1 MSRDNFVPIWIIIF
15 IIIIIGNLIKKAL
28 ELSKKGPSP
37 PTHKPRDF
45 TETQKPTAQKPKM
58 TISDFLENIRQM
70 AEGEPPKKPT
80 RTPPFFE
87 EKPSVPQPPP
97 PPPPPP
103 KIQPLQKPEPIPGE
117 EIVER
122 VVADR
127 DVRDRLEKQKLEEL
141 EKKFEAKFE
150 PLKPEE
156 RLKIK
161 EFEPR
166 IARKKRLG
174 EIRVDEYYR
183 KKAEGVSSIGA
194 LIEERLRTEPTAIR
208 EGIVLAEIL
217 GPPKALR
224 RPGRRPLRGRIV

>member
-1 MSRDNFVPIWIIIF
+1 MPKDNFPIIPIIIF
-15 IIIIIGNLIKKAL
+15 IIIIIGNLIRKAIK
-28 ELSKKGPSP
+28 LSKEGPTP

-45 TETQKPTAQKPKM
+45 TEIEKPAAQKPKM

-80 RTPPFFE
+80 GAPPFFE
-87 EKPSVPQPPP
+87 GKPSVPQPPP
-97 PPPPPP
+97 PPPP
-103 KIQPLQKPEPIPGE
+103 IQPLRKPEPIPGE

-141 EKKFEAKFE
+141 EEKFEAKFE

-161 EFEPR
+161 EFKPR
-166 IARKKRLG
+166 IAPKKRFG
-174 EIRVDEYYR
+174 EIRVDKYYR
-183 KKAEGVSSIGA
+183 KKAEGVSPIRASID
-194 LIEERLRTEPTAIR
+194 ERLRTEPTAIR

-224 RPGRRPLRGRIV
+224 RPGRKPVKGGIV